1 VESLVLIVGLMLAA
15 VLLVGVGDRLRLPWP
30 ALMVVLGVVVAL
42 VPGLPDTFELDPDL
56 ILPLFLPPLLYAT
69 AQRTSWSL
77 FRARWRSI
85 ALLAVALVVVTV
97 IAVAGATAVLV
108 PGISM
113 TAAVALGA
121 MVAPPDPV
129 AVEAV
134 AGPVRMPRRMLAV
147 LQSEGLFNDATALV
161 IFQAAVLATVRGD
174 DLSLGGLALNF
185 VLGAAAAVLI
195 GLAVAYLARTVLAR
209 VTDTTGRSALTLVL
223 PFAVY
228 LLAEEVHASGVVAVV
243 VVALQLRRLGD
254 ADEAAERLTQRS
266 FWDVVELL
274 VTGVAFGLIG
284 LDLRQVVTEAGDAL
298 PSMLGHAAIV
308 CAVVVG
314 VRVLWMLG
322 AYLVVRRSPDPSA
335 APRTVREAVVLAWCG
350 MRGLATLALALS
362 LPATVDGGA
371 PFPGRV
377 EITLIACA
385 VLVVTLQLPGF
396 TAAPPGPADCAPGLS
411 SAGAFLGGGGQDAR
425 RLQVGRE
432 EAADVQDVLAHRGPR
447 GLGVPL
453 LQGREDR
460 AVVVRG
466 RVRPAGDPA
475 VVPARDVVH
484 EQVQHRRQPVRPRGP
499 VQRAVDVVVQLLD
512 AGRVAPRG
520 GIGDRGLH
528 LHQPDDLR
536 RRQRERGPRRQLTG
550 DVRLHREQVVDVAP
564 GERHHPEPA
573 PGFPAHRALAVQ
585 HHERLAYR
593 RGAHPE
599 LGGDVLYPDE
609 RRRPQLADHDGLA
622 QLRRDPAAELLLGAA
637 HLPAAQPCTPPG
649 VLHRRPPT
657 RSGAPP

>member
-42 VPGLPDTFELDPDL
+42 VPGLPDAFVLDPDL

-97 IAVAGATAVLV
+97 IAVAGVTAVLV
-108 PGISM
+108 PGITM

-174 DLSLGGLALNF
+174 DLSLGGLALSF

-195 GLAVAYLARTVLAR
+195 GLAVAYVARTVLAR
-209 VTDTTGRSALTLVL
+209 LTDTTGRSALTLVL

-314 VRVLWMLG
+314 VRVLWMSG
-322 AYLVVRRSPDPSA
+322 AYLVVRRSPDASA
-335 APRTVREAVVLAWCG
+335 APRTGREAVVLAWCG

-385 VLVVTLQLPGF
+385 VLVVTLLLPGF
-396 TAAPPGPADCAPGLS
+396 TLPALVKVLGVAETAESEHAAEKAVARRAQRAALNRMAEEERLRDLPEEV
-411 SAGAFLGGGGQDAR
+411 SAALRERMSRLDAVLGGETMSEDERNRFDTLRKRASALQEVQASALASAR
-425 RLQVGRE
+425 AEVLAARGE
-432 EAADVQDVLAHRGPR
+432 PGTDPEAADRVL
-447 GLGVPL
+447 
-453 LQGREDR
+453 
-460 AVVVRG
+460 
-466 RVRPAGDPA
+466 
-475 VVPARDVVH
+475 
-484 EQVQHRRQPVRPRGP
+484 RRLDLRTV
-499 VQRAVDVVVQLLD
+499 LLD
-512 AGRVAPRG
+512 
-520 GIGDRGLH
+520 
-528 LHQPDDLR
+528 
-536 RRQRERGPRRQLTG
+536 
-550 DVRLHREQVVDVAP
+550 
-564 GERHHPEPA
+564 
-573 PGFPAHRALAVQ
+573 
-585 HHERLAYR
+585 
-593 RGAHPE
+593 
-599 LGGDVLYPDE
+599 
-609 RRRPQLADHDGLA
+609 
-622 QLRRDPAAELLLGAA
+622 
-637 HLPAAQPCTPPG
+637 
-649 VLHRRPPT
+649 
-657 RSGAPP
+657 

>member
-1 VESLVLIVGLMLAA
+1 MVTPLCSLVGLLGSWHGPCWKAERVESLVLIVGLMLAA

-42 VPGLPDTFELDPDL
+42 VPGLPDAFVLDPDL

-97 IAVAGATAVLV
+97 IAVAGVTAVLV
-108 PGISM
+108 PGITM

-174 DLSLGGLALNF
+174 DLSLGGLALSF

-195 GLAVAYLARTVLAR
+195 GLAVAYVARTVLAR
-209 VTDTTGRSALTLVL
+209 LTDTTGRSALTLVL

-314 VRVLWMLG
+314 VRVLWMSG
-322 AYLVVRRSPDPSA
+322 AYLVVRRSPDASA
-335 APRTVREAVVLAWCG
+335 APRTGREAVVLAWCG

-385 VLVVTLQLPGF
+385 VLVVTLLLPGF
-396 TAAPPGPADCAPGLS
+396 TLPALVKVLGVAETAESEHAAEKAVARRAQRAALNRMAEEERLRDLPEEV
-411 SAGAFLGGGGQDAR
+411 SAALRERMSRLDAVLGGETMSEDERNRFDTLRKRASALQEVQASALASAR
-425 RLQVGRE
+425 AEVLAARGE
-432 EAADVQDVLAHRGPR
+432 PGTDPEAADRVL
-447 GLGVPL
+447 
-453 LQGREDR
+453 
-460 AVVVRG
+460 
-466 RVRPAGDPA
+466 
-475 VVPARDVVH
+475 
-484 EQVQHRRQPVRPRGP
+484 RRLDLRTV
-499 VQRAVDVVVQLLD
+499 LLD
-512 AGRVAPRG
+512 
-520 GIGDRGLH
+520 
-528 LHQPDDLR
+528 
-536 RRQRERGPRRQLTG
+536 
-550 DVRLHREQVVDVAP
+550 
-564 GERHHPEPA
+564 
-573 PGFPAHRALAVQ
+573 
-585 HHERLAYR
+585 
-593 RGAHPE
+593 
-599 LGGDVLYPDE
+599 
-609 RRRPQLADHDGLA
+609 
-622 QLRRDPAAELLLGAA
+622 
-637 HLPAAQPCTPPG
+637 
-649 VLHRRPPT
+649 
-657 RSGAPP
+657 

>member
-1 VESLVLIVGLMLAA
+1 MVTPLSSLVGLLGSWHGPCWKAERVESLVLIVGLMLAA

-42 VPGLPDTFELDPDL
+42 VPGLPDAFVLDPDL

-97 IAVAGATAVLV
+97 IAVAGVTAVLV
-108 PGISM
+108 PGITM

-174 DLSLGGLALNF
+174 DLSLGGLALSF

-195 GLAVAYLARTVLAR
+195 GLAVAYVARTVLAR
-209 VTDTTGRSALTLVL
+209 LTDTTGRSALTLVL

-314 VRVLWMLG
+314 VRVLWMSG
-322 AYLVVRRSPDPSA
+322 AYLVVRRSPDASA
-335 APRTVREAVVLAWCG
+335 APRTGREAVVLAWCG

-385 VLVVTLQLPGF
+385 VLVVTLLLPGF
-396 TAAPPGPADCAPGLS
+396 TLPALVKVLGVAETAESEHAAEKAVARRAQRAALNRMAEEERLRDLPEEV
-411 SAGAFLGGGGQDAR
+411 SAALRERMSRLDAVLGGETMSEDERNRFDTLRKRASALQEVQASALASAR
-425 RLQVGRE
+425 AEVLAARGE
-432 EAADVQDVLAHRGPR
+432 PGTDPEAADRVL
-447 GLGVPL
+447 
-453 LQGREDR
+453 
-460 AVVVRG
+460 
-466 RVRPAGDPA
+466 
-475 VVPARDVVH
+475 
-484 EQVQHRRQPVRPRGP
+484 RRLDLRTV
-499 VQRAVDVVVQLLD
+499 LLD
-512 AGRVAPRG
+512 
-520 GIGDRGLH
+520 
-528 LHQPDDLR
+528 
-536 RRQRERGPRRQLTG
+536 
-550 DVRLHREQVVDVAP
+550 
-564 GERHHPEPA
+564 
-573 PGFPAHRALAVQ
+573 
-585 HHERLAYR
+585 
-593 RGAHPE
+593 
-599 LGGDVLYPDE
+599 
-609 RRRPQLADHDGLA
+609 
-622 QLRRDPAAELLLGAA
+622 
-637 HLPAAQPCTPPG
+637 
-649 VLHRRPPT
+649 
-657 RSGAPP
+657 